1 MKKLFGLV
9 LVLMFVFSVNAFAID
24 WIMANEKTV
33 GWSAST
39 LENGGPVP
47 EDNVIQYKVF
57 VANAVTDPD
66 KTNPVEVGTTESLEY
81 TLTLNVEGKYLP
93 GVQAIRIID
102 GEEVSNSIIAW
113 SDNPVVCKDE
123 KTFGIKYSLGLLLNG
138 LYAH

>member
-9 LVLMFVFSVNAFAID
+9 LVLMFVFSVNALAID
-24 WIMANEKTV
+24 WVTANEKTV
-33 GWSAST
+33 GWSAPT

-123 KTFGIKYSLGLLLNG
+123 KTFGIKYFLGLLLNG